1 MKTTLTIEKYELRIS
16 AAMNLIGQIQK
27 DLLRM
32 NGIRS
37 FSSVNP
43 AKLKGALIKLG
54 AAHKNLYDAIGLL
67 LESGNKNK
75 EAKKANGDWLFPGK

>member
-16 AAMNLIGQIQK
+16 SAMNAIGQIQK
-27 DLLRM
+27 ELLRM

-37 FSSVNP
+37 FSKVNP
-43 AKLKGALIKLG
+43 GKLKAALVKIG

-67 LESGNKNK
+67 IESGNSSKKSESK
-75 EAKKANGDWLFPGK
+75 EDGLF